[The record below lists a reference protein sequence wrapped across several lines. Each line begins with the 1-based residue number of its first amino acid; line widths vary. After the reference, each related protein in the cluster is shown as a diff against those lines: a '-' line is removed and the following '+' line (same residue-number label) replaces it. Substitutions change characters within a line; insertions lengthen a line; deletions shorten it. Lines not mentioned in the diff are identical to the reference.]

1 MRVILSLFLGV
12 FLIGAGAGC
21 SMLQD
26 APEAPFRVE
35 SASVLY
41 EKAMGYYQKG
51 QYLRA
56 KESFHEFIGQ
66 YPESLLFKT
75 ALYDLAHCYQILGE
89 TKEALALYNRI
100 VTTYGDA
107 DFWGEQAMKR
117 IKQIQE
123 EQ

>member
-1 MRVILSLFLGV
+1 MMRIFLGV
-12 FLIGAGAGC
+12 LLIGVVSGC

-26 APEAPFRVE
+26 TPEPLPRVE

-41 EKAMGYYQKG
+41 EKALGYYQKG
-51 QYLRA
+51 QYVRA
-56 KESFHEFIGQ
+56 KELFHQYIGQ
-66 YPESLLFKT
+66 YPDSLIFRT

-89 TKEALALYNRI
+89 TKDALALYNRI
-100 VTTYGDA
+100 VTTYGDQ